1 MKSRWK
7 DVEKKALSLVYKWVE
22 VRRERW
28 GLRRWGVD
36 VRSSITLC
44 KDSVI
49 NPLKMSDCRWLWEYQ
64 SVGQAW
70 GKGEGRIQDG
80 WRDAGRGKVEGQTQG
95 ESEINWDEGDTVP
108 FKWEGWVSVTMQ
120 KKERKKEIER
130 SDHTGV
136 RSNHYSQQRGDKNL
150 DQTSHVC
157 KERTASANSSPSL
170 LLKPSPM
177 RQMSVYAVLM
187 LICF

>member
-1 MKSRWK
+1 METVHWIWRLWEKVNNKDNKANRGGRRSVKSRWK
-7 DVEKKALSLVYKWVE
+7 DAEKTALSLVFKWVE
-22 VRRERW
+22 VRREHW

-70 GKGEGRIQDG
+70 GKGEGSIQDG
-80 WRDAGRGKVEGQTQG
+80 WRDAGRGKVEGQTEG
-95 ESEINWDEGDTVP
+95 ESEINWDEEDTVP

-120 KKERKKEIER
+120 KRERKKER
-130 SDHTGV
+130 NRKKWS
-136 RSNHYSQQRGDKNL
+136 RRG
-150 DQTSHVC
+150 
-157 KERTASANSSPSL
+157 
-170 LLKPSPM
+170 
-177 RQMSVYAVLM
+177 
-187 LICF
+187 